1 MIIRIPLPQ
10 YTGVVQQPWFN
21 FGSMVNNG
29 IEIEASYN
37 HYISKAFDHQFKF
50 NVTFNRNE
58 VLDLDNTQDV
68 LLANGTLTTTGQPV
82 AVHYGWLTNGIN
94 PQNGSM
100 LFKDV
105 DGDGSVTG
113 NDRVILGSPHPNSFF
128 GFTYNANYK
137 QFDLSLFVQGVT
149 GNSIMN
155 ESLQQ
160 LGSTH
165 LDRNRLRVVFDNAWD
180 KETNP
185 NGIWPSISLRNEN
198 NNDRISDRYIE
209 RGDYLRVRNLQVGYT
224 MPFGKIQS
232 IKKLRV
238 YASVINL
245 LTITGYSGLDPD
257 LNNNGDVFSL
267 ARDTFRYP
275 PLRSYNIGLQLGF

>member
-1 MIIRIPLPQ
+1 
-10 YTGVVQQPWFN
+10 V
-21 FGSMVNNG
+21 
-29 IEIEASYN
+29 
-37 HYISKAFDHQFKF
+37 
-50 NVTFNRNE
+50 
-58 VLDLDNTQDV
+58 
-68 LLANGTLTTTGQPV
+68 GQPV

-94 PQNGSM
+94 PQNGAM
-100 LFKDV
+100 RFKDV
-105 DGDGSVTG
+105 DGDGGDTG
-113 NDRVILGSPHPNSFF
+113 NDRVILNSPHPKAFF
-128 GFTYNANYK
+128 GFTYTANYK
-137 QFDLSLFVQGVT
+137 QFDISLFLQGVT

-165 LDRNRLRVVFDNAWD
+165 LDRNRLSRVLTDAWD
-180 KETNP
+180 KDNNP
-185 NGIWPSISLRNEN
+185 NGTLPIISLRNEN

-209 RGDYLRVRNLQVGYT
+209 RGDYLRIRNLQVGYT
-224 MPFGKIQS
+224 LPQDKIKS
-232 IKKLRV
+232 VKKFRA

-275 PLRSYNIGLQLGF
+275 PLRSYNIGIQLGF